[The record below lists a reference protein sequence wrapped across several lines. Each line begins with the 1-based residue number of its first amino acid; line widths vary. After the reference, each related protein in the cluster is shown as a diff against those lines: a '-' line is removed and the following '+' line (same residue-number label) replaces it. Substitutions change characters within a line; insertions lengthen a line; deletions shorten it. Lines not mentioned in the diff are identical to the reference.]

1 MLPATAW
8 RETLL
13 TEQPQMHF
21 TGSLERQRKQK
32 KKKPTSWLAVT
43 GGSKQASSLTE
54 AKNMQ
59 LAGAFQT
66 PQFLE

>member
-32 KKKPTSWLAVT
+32 KPTSWLAVA